1 MDNLTE
7 LEKLEADLRAQMAEI
22 QRKQNEIGDLRRKLL
37 QDAEQNREQSITILN
52 LINNAIVLK
61 VSGANASEKPRED
74 VLSLLRSI
82 PSRAFNYV
90 NDTNTIAIGDWDSFR
105 EKVKTLNNVKLVVN
119 EQIEKAIEYRLRA
132 PLFSIDIDAKHLYV
146 VPGPNANSSIIRSNI
161 PGSRYNDHRKAFE
174 IPLTE
179 GWRLAECLAP
189 FGENVVWTEAAS
201 KFVIEQVEARASLD
215 IIAKLESAPEIDPQ
229 FINGAK
235 LRNFQQVDVKFALA
249 AGGNVLIAN
258 QVGLGKTVEAL
269 AISRLLAKQAAE
281 RGNTKKFRTLI
292 IAPAHLK
299 TNWLREIKKYTGC
312 SPAVMMGREPTQHD
326 MLALLAVEDQREYTV
341 INYHSIRA
349 AHEVRIDKKDA
360 EGNTHRQEGEK
371 FFWVDLINMAR
382 FDLIIIDEAHYIKD
396 VDAQQSKAV
405 RMLKAP
411 RIVELTATPV
421 MNRPREFWPMLHMI
435 NPTLF
440 PSQEEFAKN
449 YTFDGKNAKNVAEL
463 HAITKS
469 MMIRRLKSE
478 VQKDLPPIVPNHQY
492 YKLSE
497 KGQKVYD
504 KVMKG
509 IYSTI
514 DTMGNAVEKNV
525 SNILVQIQRC
535 KQVCAIDMMDAT
547 AQLANE
553 LYDGSE
559 GDTHRKV
566 LIFSQYEMSVKGI
579 AGRLRED
586 GCLYIMGS
594 EHTPD
599 ERMRIVDRFQSDP
612 SIKYLVASSKA
623 SGEGLNITAAGNI
636 ILHDLM
642 WTPAAHDQLI
652 GRAYGRE
659 SDLHGVNVYYMIAED
674 TIMEWIMD
682 LLDEKAAMINEVVEG
697 IEGSRDG
704 SVAMALISKI
714 RESMFTKGK

>member
-1 MDNLTE
+1 MDNLSE
-7 LEKLEADLRAQMAEI
+7 IEREDAELRAQLEAINAKRLEL
-22 QRKQNEIGDLRRKLL
+22 QRARMEAMRNTELT
-37 QDAEQNREQSITILN
+37 REQI
-52 LINNAIVLK
+52 INVLSVDVNSVSLK
-61 VSGANASEKPRED
+61 VMNPIGVSVRADLLN
-74 VLSLLRSI
+74 VLRSI
-82 PSRAFNYV
+82 RSRAFNYSTDV
-90 NDTNTIAIGDWDSFR
+90 NVIACGDYDEFVAKCSA
-105 EKVKTLNNVKLVVN
+105 LPNVKINISVEN
-119 EQIEKAIEYRLRA
+119 ADKIEYRLRA
-132 PLFSIDIDAKHLYV
+132 PLFSVNIDGKHLIV
-146 VPGPNANSSIIRSNI
+146 TPGPSANAAIIRNEI
-161 PGSRYNDHRKAFE
+161 PGSKYNDNKRAFE
-174 IPLTE
+174 IPLSE
-179 GWRLAECLAP
+179 GWRLAESLSN
-189 FGENVVWTEAAS
+189 FGDKVVWTEAAQ
-201 KFVIEQVEARASLD
+201 KFVINQVEQRASLD
-215 IIAKLESAPEIDPQ
+215 IIAKLSEAPEIDPK

-235 LRNFQQVDVKFALA
+235 LRPFQQVDVKFALA
-249 AGGNVLIAN
+249 TGGNLLIAN

-269 AISRLLAKQAAE
+269 AIARMLAMQSAE
-281 RGNTKKFRTLI
+281 LGNNKMFRTLV

-299 TNWLREIKKYTGC
+299 TNWLREIKKYTGV

-326 MLALLAVEDQREYTV
+326 MLSLLAKEDQREFTV

-349 AHEVRIDKKDA
+349 AAQVRRDLKDQ
-360 EGNTHRQEGEK
+360 EGYTHRTDEEK
-371 FFWVDLINMAR
+371 FFWVDLLNMAK

-405 RMLKAP
+405 RMIKAP

-421 MNRPREFWPMLHMI
+421 MNRPREFWPMLHII

-440 PSQEEFAKN
+440 PSQEEFVKN
-449 YTFDGKNAKNVAEL
+449 YTYDGKNAKNVAEL

-469 MMIRRLKSE
+469 MMIRRLKKD

-492 YKLSE
+492 HKLSD
-497 KGQKVYD
+497 KAQKIYD

-509 IYSTI
+509 IYEDVTQ
-514 DTMGNAVEKNV
+514 DGMEKAIT
-525 SNILVQIQRC
+525 NILVQIQRC

-547 AQLANE
+547 ATLANE

-559 GDTHRKV
+559 GDSHRKV

-594 EHTPD
+594 EHSPE
-599 ERMRIVDRFQSDP
+599 ERMRIVDRFQNDP

-623 SGEGLNITAAGNI
+623 AGEGLNITAAGNI

-682 LLDEKAAMINEVVEG
+682 LLEEKMAMINEVVEG
-697 IEGSRDG
+697 IESSRDG
-704 SVAMALISKI
+704 SVAMALINKI
-714 RESMFTKGK
+714 RESMYTKGSK